1 MQIKNLIDTFRPAEN
16 RDVGNKS
23 ARGEPASGASPQQSD
38 RVTLSAGAQTLR
50 AAMTAAQA
58 SSGVRTERVEQ
69 LRHQVET
76 NTYEMNSR
84 RTAEKL
90 VEQESGLWERSV

>member
-1 MQIKNLIDTFRPAEN
+1 MQIKNLIDTFRPPES
-16 RDVGNKS
+16 RDVGSKPT
-23 ARGEPASGASPQQSD
+23 RGGPASEASTQQSD

-58 SSGVRTERVEQ
+58 GSGVRTERVEQ